1 MENLYL
7 INLDDGRECCKRI
20 VDSRV
25 GNQIGLEF
33 SQVHIEGSIKPEG
46 CSDRGNYLGNESVQ
60 VGVCRL
66 CDVEVCPA

>member
-33 SQVHIEGSIKPEG
+33 SQVHIEGSIKPDQCNVRKIYNKIHET
-46 CSDRGNYLGNESVQ
+46 D
-60 VGVCRL
+60 
-66 CDVEVCPA
+66 PT